1 MHAPGPASTY
11 QAARWLMHSDKVC
24 RFPKPNTLTYN
35 INNLGRPARAENF
48 GLRRLHLAN
57 VILTERPGG
66 RVDVEVLL
74 PNERRELD
82 VYESSI
88 LQLTEPRNALPNFMR
103 TSDILAEKAKNPALL
118 PPAEVRFPCRRPKP

>member
-1 MHAPGPASTY
+1 MARDMLIR
-11 QAARWLMHSDKVC
+11 AAC
-24 RFPKPNTLTYN
+24 
-35 INNLGRPARAENF
+35 ACCAENF

-66 RVDVEVLL
+66 RVDVEVLP

-88 LQLTEPRNALPNFMR
+88 LQLTEPRNALPFFMR
-103 TSDILAEKAKNPALL
+103 TSEILAQKAKNPALL
-118 PPAEVRFPCRRPKP
+118 PPAEVRPACCCRPIPRL